1 MKKLLV
7 SVFVLTGMLGARAQS
22 YLGYMY
28 DNYAGVQ
35 STLYNPASIVDS
47 RFKTDI
53 NLFSFSG
60 LVSND
65 YYGVKFTDAI
75 KNGYDFEKQATK
87 SPLLNNNGLSN
98 FDIMGPSFMF
108 NLAPKHSIAIFT
120 RARGI
125 ANVTNVNGEFFEKV
139 GNNFDKSKDFNAP
152 PQNFNTVANAWAE
165 LGLSYAAVIL
175 DKQTHFLKGGLS
187 VKYLQGIANAYGNAD
202 NLTLDYKPSL
212 TNDPKLNTITTKG
225 LVSYGESQDYS
236 VNSDYKLNS
245 GSTGVGLDFGFVYEY
260 RPDYLKFK
268 TTNKDGKSVYF
279 KDVNK
284 YKYRFGLSVTD
295 IGSIAYKEAT
305 QKVYNVNRTI
315 SEELFNSTKTE
326 DILKNLY
333 TVVEDKSANKA
344 YLPTAVHANVDWNM
358 YKKFYLNLN
367 ADLNVNSK
375 TAINTN
381 RIANTFS
388 LTPRYESKWFSFY
401 LPLTQSEY
409 RGFQVGSG
417 IRLGPLFVG
426 SGSIISNLI
435 SDKSKGV
442 DVHVGLKI
450 PVYQGRMKDSDGDGV
465 YDKFDK
471 CPDVEGP
478 AENNGCPYEDR
489 DSDGVLNKEDK
500 CPDIAGPKENK
511 GCPYEDSDKDGTLD
525 KDDKCPKVAGSVENK
540 GCPLEDSDKDGVLD
554 KDDKCPKVPGT
565 VANKGCPEEKVVPV
579 AEPVKAVEPNKE
591 IIKKINEY
599 SKTILFDTG
608 KATIKSESFK
618 NLDAIVG
625 VLNEYKDAK
634 FKIEGYTDSAGKPA
648 SNLKLSKNRAAAVKK
663 YLVDKGVETARLTSE
678 GYGSKR
684 PIASNK
690 TAKGKIQNRRVE
702 IKLVK

>member
-65 YYGVKFTDAI
+65 YYGVKATDAI
-75 KNGYDFEKQATK
+75 KNGYDFNLATK
-87 SPLLNNNGLSN
+87 SPTTNNNGLGN
-98 FDIMGPSFMF
+98 VDIMGPSFMF
-108 NLAPKHSIAIFT
+108 NLAPKHSIALFT
-120 RARGI
+120 RARSF
-125 ANVTNVNGEFFEKV
+125 VNASNIDGNFAEKV
-139 GNNFDKSKDFNAP
+139 SNNFDNITTLNVP
-152 PQNFNTVANAWAE
+152 PQNSNIVGNAWAE
-165 LGLSYAAVIL
+165 FGLSYATVIL
-175 DKQTHFLKGGLS
+175 DKQIHFLKGGLS
-187 VKYLQGIANAYGNAD
+187 VKYLQGIANTYANAD
-202 NLTLDYKPSL
+202 NVTVTYNKVASNPTLS
-212 TNDPKLNTITTKG
+212 TITSTG
-225 LVSYGESQDYS
+225 SVNYGESQDFT
-236 VNSDYKLNS
+236 VNKDYKLNA
-245 GSTGVGLDFGFVYEY
+245 GSTGLGLDLGFVYEY
-260 RPDYLKFK
+260 RPDYSTYK
-268 TTNKDGKSVYF
+268 TVDQNGKSVYF

-295 IGSIAYKEAT
+295 IGSINYKEGT
-305 QKVYNVNRTI
+305 QKKYNVNKTV
-315 SEELFNSTKTE
+315 SQAQLDAEKPQDVLEKLYTLTETKT
-326 DILKNLY
+326 
-333 TVVEDKSANKA
+333 SSRA
-344 YLPTAVHANVDWNM
+344 YLPTAIHANADWNM

-367 ADLNVNSK
+367 ADINVNSK

-381 RIANTFS
+381 TIANTFS

-409 RGFQVGSG
+409 RGFMAGAG
-417 IRLGPLFVG
+417 LRLGPLFVG
-426 SGSIISNLI
+426 SGSILSNLV
-435 SDKSKGV
+435 SDKSKGA
-442 DVHVGLKI
+442 DVHLGLKI
-450 PVYQGRMKDSDGDGV
+450 PIYQGRMKDSDGDGV

-489 DSDGVLNKEDK
+489 DGDGILNKNDK
-500 CPDIAGPKENK
+500 CPDVAGAKENK
-511 GCPYEDSDKDGTLD
+511 GCPWEDSDKDGTLD
-525 KDDKCPKVAGSVENK
+525 KDDKCPKVAGPEENK
-540 GCPLEDSDKDGVLD
+540 GCPYEDFDKDGVLD
-554 KDDKCPKVPGT
+554 KDDKCPKVAGT
-565 VANKGCPEEKVVPV
+565 VANKGCPEDKV
-579 AEPVKAVEPNKE
+579 EPAKAVEPNKE
-591 IIKKINEY
+591 IIKKINDF

-618 NLDAIVG
+618 NLDAIVD

-648 SNLKLSKNRAAAVKK
+648 SNLKLSKGRAAAVKK
-663 YLVDKGVETARLTSE
+663 YLVDKGVDQSRLSSE
-678 GYGSKR
+678 GYGSKK

-702 IKLVK
+702 INLVK